1 MNLHFSIPA
10 IHVKGIYETTE
21 LLPSF
26 DVIVVFLFFVLNQ
39 CVARRNTIKLLS
51 GSDRGNQK
59 SLVLQNV
66 INVPE
71 CLEIYETNAINQL
84 AGTAVARHHF
94 SPVLP
99 PS

>member
-1 MNLHFSIPA
+1 ML
-10 IHVKGIYETTE
+10 
-21 LLPSF
+21 SF
-26 DVIVVFLFFVLNQ
+26 VIVVVFFIFVLNQ

-51 GSDRGNQK
+51 VSDRGNQK
-59 SLVLQNV
+59 SLALQKV

-84 AGTAVARHHF
+84 AGTAIARHHF
-94 SPVLP
+94 SPVFP

>member
-1 MNLHFSIPA
+1 M
-10 IHVKGIYETTE
+10 
-21 LLPSF
+21 
-26 DVIVVFLFFVLNQ
+26 
-39 CVARRNTIKLLS
+39 ARSNTIKLLS

-59 SLVLQNV
+59 SLVLQKV

-94 SPVLP
+94 SPSLP
-99 PS
+99 LSYPASLPSISPFFLSFTHHLAPPAPETHLGPLFWYNFIE